1 MEFTPLINLIIAAA
15 ILLIAA
21 GTFLGFQMRNL
32 AAESEKLAYKLYF
45 ELTRKADLLPQIV
58 EKLSKYF
65 GRESFDELI
74 AARAATMAQTTFNAD
89 KKAKEEQLWSTFQGL
104 WQNAQNKE
112 EVRKDLVLTALQ
124 KDLNE
129 ADARIVGVRNAYN
142 LTAKKYNNLAGN
154 FLLKPV
160 VLIIK
165 AGKIESF

>member
-1 MEFTPLINLIIAAA
+1 M
-15 ILLIAA
+15 
-21 GTFLGFQMRNL
+21 
-32 AAESEKLAYKLYF
+32 K
-45 ELTRKADLLPQIV
+45 
-58 EKLSKYF
+58 
-65 GRESFDELI
+65 
-74 AARAATMAQTTFNAD
+74 
-89 KKAKEEQLWSTFQGL
+89 GL